1 MNIVENVEKE
11 VTTTVQT
18 YVDLLDALHRVQ
30 DLPGLKF
37 AKKISDNIK
46 KLELRL
52 APLHMALKPTKEFEE
67 FAAKVMAEA
76 GNDEAKRK
84 ALEFENPEIVQAREK
99 QIEEARE
106 MLKEPLEVQL
116 RKIHEDELPQMI
128 NARQL
133 RSIDIILA

>member
-1 MNIVENVEKE
+1 MNIVENVETE

-52 APLHMALKPTKEFEE
+52 APLQIALKPTKEFEE

>member
-1 MNIVENVEKE
+1 MNIVENVETE

-52 APLHMALKPTKEFEE
+52 APLQIALKPTKEFVE

>member
-37 AKKISDNIK
+37 AKKVADNIK

-52 APLHMALKPTKEFEE
+52 APLNIALRPTKEFEE
-67 FAAKVMAEA
+67 FATKVMQEA
-76 GNDEAKRK
+76 GNDDVKRK
-84 ALEFENPEIVQAREK
+84 ALEDANPEIVKAREK
-99 QIEEARE
+99 QIEEAKE
-106 MLKEPLEVQL
+106 MLKEPLEVSL

-133 RSIDIILA
+133 RGIEIILV